1 MGNMSKIILPS
12 NVLVDILQDL
22 IESVLLLML
31 EICSNVILDLKIVL
45 EGIKRIDIKDWPIMW
60 ENNLVLMVL
69 FVVKECNHATVS
81 QR

>member
-1 MGNMSKIILPS
+1 MGNMSRIILPS

-45 EGIKRIDIKDWPIMW
+45 EGIKRIDIKD
-60 ENNLVLMVL
+60 
-69 FVVKECNHATVS
+69 
-81 QR
+81 

>member
-1 MGNMSKIILPS
+1 MLPGCLLNSYNFGLYMGNMSRIILPS

-45 EGIKRIDIKDWPIMW
+45 EGIKRIDIKD
-60 ENNLVLMVL
+60 
-69 FVVKECNHATVS
+69 
-81 QR
+81 